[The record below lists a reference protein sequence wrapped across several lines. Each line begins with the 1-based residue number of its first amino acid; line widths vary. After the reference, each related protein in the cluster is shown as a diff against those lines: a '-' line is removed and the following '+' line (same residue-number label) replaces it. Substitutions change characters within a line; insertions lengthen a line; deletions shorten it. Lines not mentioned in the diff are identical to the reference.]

1 MAILDDVKTSLRISH
16 NKLDGEIAEVINA
29 CKLDLGIAGVANV
42 TDTDA
47 LTMQAIKMYARGWFN
62 YQGNAERY
70 NMAYV
75 ALKQSMALC
84 GDYNEVSADG

>member
-16 NKLDGEIAEVINA
+16 NKLDGEITEVINA
-29 CKLDLGIAGVANV
+29 CKLDLSIAGVSNV

-47 LTMQAIKMYARGWFN
+47 LTVQAIKMYARGWFN
-62 YQGNAERY
+62 YQGNADRY
-70 NMAYV
+70 QAAYV

-84 GDYNEVSADG
+84 GDYNEVV